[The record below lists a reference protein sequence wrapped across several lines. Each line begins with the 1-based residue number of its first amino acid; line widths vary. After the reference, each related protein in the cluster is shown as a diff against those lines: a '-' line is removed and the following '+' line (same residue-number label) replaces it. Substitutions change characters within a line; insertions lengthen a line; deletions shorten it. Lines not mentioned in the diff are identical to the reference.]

1 MVIRLT
7 QVLLEVKLRAVKFRA
22 QNGIEA
28 SNSRF
33 YEHYLGWETLLIRSI
48 DFSMVGYTC
57 PCCGM
62 GRKED
67 KGAQGEIICMAK
79 FGYNYQRSLV
89 LI

>member
-48 DFSMVGYTC
+48 DFSMVDIRILIVEL
-57 PCCGM
+57 
-62 GRKED
+62 RKEEGSSRRD
-67 KGAQGEIICMAK
+67 YMAK
-79 FGYNYQRSLV
+79 FGYTNQRSLV
-89 LI
+89 QI